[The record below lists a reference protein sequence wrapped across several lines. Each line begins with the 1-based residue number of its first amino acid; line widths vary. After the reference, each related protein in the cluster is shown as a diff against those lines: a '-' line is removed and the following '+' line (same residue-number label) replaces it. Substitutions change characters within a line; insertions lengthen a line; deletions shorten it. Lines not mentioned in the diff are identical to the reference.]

1 MDLRGMMEY
10 AESVGKIVDDLT
22 AEEKYEFISN

>member
-10 AESVGKIVDDLT
+10 AESVGKKVDDLT